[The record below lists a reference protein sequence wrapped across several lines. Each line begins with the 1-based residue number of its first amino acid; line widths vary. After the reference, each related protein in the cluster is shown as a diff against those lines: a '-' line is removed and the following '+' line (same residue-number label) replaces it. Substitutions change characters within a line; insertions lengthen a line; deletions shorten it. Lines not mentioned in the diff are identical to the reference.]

1 MKKTNLEVNL
11 LTTNEI
17 NNLYK
22 KHVDK
27 PDEYFRKANDEYHKL
42 SDAEKARWFPCDFPR
57 LASLFDYK
65 EWVQKHNLIHIDKL
79 LATCESDPE
88 LEYITYNQIT
98 VCDYLVD
105 EKYDLHTINLE
116 DKDYD
121 MIIFNQTLEHLYNPF
136 ISMKNLY
143 DHLKPGGYLYTTV
156 PTINIPHQVPFHF
169 WGVTP
174 TGLCALSASVGFD
187 ILECGYWGNLSYINH
202 IFTNFGWPNTSDVMK
217 DGIIEHVEHCQS
229 QTWILVQ
236 K

>member
-1 MKKTNLEVNL
+1 MKKINLEVNL
-11 LTTNEI
+11 LSIDEI
-17 NNLYK
+17 NDLYK

-27 PDEYFRKANDEYHKL
+27 PEEYFRKANDEYHKL
-42 SDAEKARWFPCDFPR
+42 SDADKARWFPADFPR

-65 EWVQKHNLIHIDKL
+65 DWVKKYNLTHVNKL
-79 LATCESDPE
+79 LSTCASDPE
-88 LEYITYNQIT
+88 LEYLTYDKIT
-98 VCDYLVD
+98 VCDYLED
-105 EKYDLHTINLE
+105 EKYDLHIMNLK

-143 DHLKPGGYLYTTV
+143 NHLKPGGYLYTTV

-169 WGVTP
+169 WGITP
-174 TGLCALSASVGFD
+174 TGLCTLSASVGFNV
-187 ILECGYWGNLSYINH
+187 LECGYWGNLSYINH
-202 IFTNFGWPNTSDVMK
+202 IFTHFGWPNTSDVMK
-217 DGIIEHVEHCQS
+217 EDVIEHVEHCQS